1 MPAGSW
7 LKRLSIVV
15 KIGGA
20 LLENPRAAVQKIQQ
34 VAEQSTVIV
43 HGGGIQITKML
54 ERMNVKSSFIDG
66 LRVTDEATLRAV
78 ASALLGEVHTLLV
91 AALQMNGIPAVGMF
105 GVIKASQKQGPWGL
119 VGSNVYAH
127 VAALTAMLESG
138 LVPVIPTLAIGQN
151 SLLNV
156 NGDET
161 AAAVAVALQATEL
174 IFLTDVEGVKDGN
187 GKVLEK
193 APTPDELL
201 KASFVNGG
209 MIPKLGAV
217 KAAMEGGIP
226 KVRVGRTLFCTS

>member
-1 MPAGSW
+1 MS
-7 LKRLSIVV
+7 LVV

-34 VAEQSTVIV
+34 VAEQKTVIV

-66 LRVTDEATLRAV
+66 LRVTDEATLSGV
-78 ASALLGEVHTLLV
+78 ASALLGEVHTALV

-119 VGSNVYAH
+119 VGSNVYADA
-127 VAALTAMLESG
+127 AALSAILEFG
-138 LVPVIPTLAIGQN
+138 LVPVIPTLAIGRN

-174 IFLTDVEGVKDGN
+174 IFLTDVEGVKDGD
-187 GKVLEK
+187 GRVFAR

-201 KASFVNGG
+201 KAPFVTGG
-209 MIPKLGAV
+209 MIPKLRAV
-217 KAAMEGGIP
+217 KTALEGGIS
-226 KVRVGRTLFCTS
+226 KIRVGRTTFGTS